1 MSFFRVQKM
10 RKLLTSILTLVCLLQ
25 PNISQAKAQ
34 YAYYGL
40 EPDIITNYI
49 NNKKK
54 LGFIRINAE
63 LMIKNSANLDTVEH
77 HAPLLRDAIIGVL
90 SKEPEEKIRSLTGR
104 EEVRLKCVREI
115 KRLLKKETGNEIIK
129 DVLFTKYLYN

>member
-1 MSFFRVQKM
+1 M
-10 RKLLTSILTLVCLLQ
+10 RKILISVLTLVCLLH
-25 PNISQAKAQ
+25 PNISQANSDI
-34 YAYYGL
+34 AYFSL

-54 LGFIRINAE
+54 LGYVRLIAE
-63 LMIKNSANLDTVEH
+63 LMITNSANLETVEH
-77 HAPLLRDAIIGVL
+77 HAPLLRDAIISIL
-90 SKEPEEKIRSLTGR
+90 SKESEEKIRSLNGR

>member
-1 MSFFRVQKM
+1 M
-10 RKLLTSILTLVCLLQ
+10 RKLLISTIAALCLLQ
-25 PNISQAKAQ
+25 SGASHANAQ
-34 YAYYGL
+34 YAYFGF

-54 LGFIRINAE
+54 LGYIRITAE
-63 LMIKNSANLDTVEH
+63 LMIKNSANLETVEH

-104 EEVRLKCVREI
+104 EEVRQKCIREI
-115 KRLLKKETGNEIIK
+115 KRLLKRETGNEIIM

>member
-1 MSFFRVQKM
+1 MKPEIRM
-10 RKLLTSILTLVCLLQ
+10 RIWLVSVLILLSVASSPAATANS
-25 PNISQAKAQ
+25 Q
-34 YAYYGL
+34 YAYFGF

-54 LGFIRINAE
+54 LGYIRITAE
-63 LMIKNSANLDTVEH
+63 LMLKNVANLEAVEH
-77 HAPLLRDAIIGVL
+77 HAPLLRDAIIVVL

>member
-1 MSFFRVQKM
+1 MSKISRYTAS
-10 RKLLTSILTLVCLLQ
+10 LLLLL
-25 PNISQAKAQ
+25 STQASFAANQ
-34 YAYYGL
+34 YAYFGF
-40 EPDIITNYI
+40 EPDIVTNYI

-54 LGFIRINAE
+54 LGYIRITAE
-63 LMIKNSANLDTVEH
+63 LMINNSANLETVEH
-77 HAPLLRDAIIGVL
+77 HAPLLRDAIIAVL

-115 KRLLKKETGNEIIK
+115 KRLLKQETGDEIIR

>member
-1 MSFFRVQKM
+1 M
-10 RKLLTSILTLVCLLQ
+10 RKLLIGTLTLAMLLTGKTAVA
-25 PNISQAKAQ
+25 SDQ
-34 YAYYGL
+34 YAYFGF

-54 LGFIRINAE
+54 LGYIRITAE
-63 LMIKNSANLDTVEH
+63 VMIKNSSNLEAVEH

-115 KRLLKKETGNEIIK
+115 KRLLKKETGDEIIK